1 MKLRHV
7 SVLVH
12 HPQEAQA
19 AKAKTNRHWQATIC
33 MVPQSVVGY
42 VGSISSP

>member
-1 MKLRHV
+1 MLYIKLRHV

-19 AKAKTNRHWQATIC
+19 AKSETVIDEPLFVSFHNLL
-33 MVPQSVVGY
+33 
-42 VGSISSP
+42 